1 MILIYDLKTGN
12 ISSIKKALDYLN
24 IKSEVSDDVKDLA
37 KCSKIILSGVGS
49 FDNFVKKLEANE
61 GIEKIKY
68 QLIDKKKPFLG
79 ICLGMQILLKNSEEG
94 KRHGLGLI
102 DGTLKKFNTKN
113 NLRVPHMGL
122 NYVDVIKESKL
133 ITSRKKFYFVH
144 SYYAEVSRDLIFG
157 ITDYGSFF
165 PSYIKQ
171 DNLYGVQ
178 FHPEKSQKDG
188 LELLKNFSNL

>member
-1 MILIYDLKTGN
+1 MILVYDLKTGN
-12 ISSIKKALDYLN
+12 ISSIKKALDFLN
-24 IKSEVSDDVKDLA
+24 VKFKISDQVNDLED
-37 KCSKIILSGVGS
+37 CSKIILSGVGS
-49 FDNFVKKLEANE
+49 FDNFVKRLEVND

-68 QLIDKKKPFLG
+68 HLVKKKKPFLG

-94 KRHGLGLI
+94 KRDGLGLI
-102 DGTLKKFNTKN
+102 NGFLKKFNTKD

-122 NYVDVIKESKL
+122 NYVDVVQENDL
-133 ITSRKKFYFVH
+133 IINRKKFYFVH
-144 SYYAEVSRDLIFG
+144 SYYAEVSKKVIFG
-157 ITDYGSFF
+157 ETNYGSFF